1 MKFKIIAIMGKAG
14 SGKDTILRGVLRHP
28 KAHEIISCTTRPM
41 REGEVNGRNY
51 HFISLEQY
59 ATNLLRGDF
68 LEATEFNDWFYA
80 TPITS
85 LSPDCVNVGVFNPE
99 GIKLMLQDER
109 VEVIAIYYIQASGKT
124 RLIRQLNR
132 EEDPDINEILRRYEA
147 DEIDFSYIP
156 FEYIELT
163 NETPKNYERAVTVIQ
178 ELLDSVKM
186 V

>member
-14 SGKDTILRGVLRHP
+14 SGKDTILRGVLRNP
-28 KAHEIISCTTRPM
+28 KTHEIISCTTRPM
-41 REGEVNGRNY
+41 REGEINGKNY
-51 HFISLEQY
+51 YFISLEQY
-59 ATNLLRGDF
+59 ATHLLQGDF

-85 LSPDCVNVGVFNPE
+85 LSSERINVGVFNPE
-99 GIKLMLQDER
+99 GIKLILQDER
-109 VEVIAIYYIQASGKT
+109 VEVVDIFYIQASGKT

-147 DEIDFSYIP
+147 DEVDFSYIP
-156 FEYIELT
+156 FEYIELI
-163 NETPKNYERAVTVIQ
+163 NETPNNYERAVTIIQ
-178 ELLDSVKM
+178 ELADSVKM